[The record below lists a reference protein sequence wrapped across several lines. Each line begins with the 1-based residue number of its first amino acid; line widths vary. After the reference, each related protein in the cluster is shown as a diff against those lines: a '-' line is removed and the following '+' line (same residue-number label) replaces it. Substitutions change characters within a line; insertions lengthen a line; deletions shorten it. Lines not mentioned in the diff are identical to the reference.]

1 MIDFQFLHK
10 LLGGVVVQRSVYLAQ
25 VPMSEVSWAARLETI
40 EEEERGITH
49 GSMDGGVV
57 GKGQS
62 RQPFSPVRLG
72 ASNIGMESNLQS
84 LILLLHLSI
93 MLWVM

>member
-1 MIDFQFLHK
+1 
-10 LLGGVVVQRSVYLAQ
+10 
-25 VPMSEVSWAARLETI
+25 MSEVSRAVRLKTI
-40 EEEERGITH
+40 EEEERGITCR
-49 GSMDGGVV
+49 SMDSGVV

-62 RQPFSPVRLG
+62 RQPFHPVGLG

-84 LILLLHLSI
+84 LILSLHLSI